1 MVAKQAAENHG
12 DKWGLTWYL
21 QWAQWTHLQNS
32 LAATEALSI
41 KYPPVEHLS
50 NDDKDHTN
58 QQKNSHKLC
67 NEIRNP
73 VLRLLKS

>member
-1 MVAKQAAENHG
+1 MVAKQATENHG

-41 KYPPVEHLS
+41 KIS
-50 NDDKDHTN
+50 SCGT
-58 QQKNSHKLC
+58 S
-67 NEIRNP
+67 
-73 VLRLLKS
+73 LK